1 MFFYLKITWSKIVV
15 LTLPLLVI
23 ATVGCSG
30 DEQLQRDAIVL
41 NHQANSIRTIE
52 EAFETAEQAI
62 QMLDG
67 QAGTRAAQTRTINKE
82 QVRIIGDKR
91 TRSSSSNSSDT
102 LIYIVNYNDNAGF
115 AIISANRGTTALLG
129 VSDCGNYDDAISENK
144 GLALFMDMANAFV
157 GNNPI
162 SSPTP
167 PMIEVETTLIANK
180 NPLITVAWGQKF
192 PEGLYCP
199 NTICGCAN
207 TAAIQIFSYYESPIF
222 LNLTFPQRERYYIL
236 INWTEIKKHYSGGS
250 SYASHTNC
258 LANVNSHKNIGEMA
272 RQCAVYA
279 QSVFSYNGIVV
290 PSTDP
295 LPYSYTNYVAWP
307 NAQTGTGISGIVNMI
322 EAMGFVRPYFS
333 YYTSLCTQTDLN
345 LNRPIYM
352 VGHCSEGGHAWVVD
366 GYKYYQDVTTNHA
379 TVPET
384 ITTSYRYYN
393 HVNWGW
399 YGVANGY
406 FLDGVFATNS
416 AYSYDNSSL
425 GYPNYSFTMGLSYA
439 PIEL

>member
-1 MFFYLKITWSKIVV
+1 MV

-144 GLALFMDMANAFV
+144 GLALFMDMAKAFV

-222 LNLTFPQRERYYIL
+222 LNLTFPQ
-236 INWTEIKKHYSGGS
+236 
-250 SYASHTNC
+250 
-258 LANVNSHKNIGEMA
+258 
-272 RQCAVYA
+272 
-279 QSVFSYNGIVV
+279 
-290 PSTDP
+290 
-295 LPYSYTNYVAWP
+295 
-307 NAQTGTGISGIVNMI
+307 
-322 EAMGFVRPYFS
+322 
-333 YYTSLCTQTDLN
+333 
-345 LNRPIYM
+345 
-352 VGHCSEGGHAWVVD
+352 
-366 GYKYYQDVTTNHA
+366 
-379 TVPET
+379 
-384 ITTSYRYYN
+384 
-393 HVNWGW
+393 
-399 YGVANGY
+399 
-406 FLDGVFATNS
+406 
-416 AYSYDNSSL
+416 
-425 GYPNYSFTMGLSYA
+425 
-439 PIEL
+439 